1 MSWKTLS
8 SKEVYKNKWMTVTE
22 DEVETDSGKKLTYGI
37 VHKKPFALIIPWDGK
52 RFTLVG
58 QYRHAIQK
66 FSWEFPQG
74 HFEHNSIEDTAK
86 AELKEETGLSA
97 NKIRM
102 IGHYYLGPGHHSQE
116 CKVFLAEGLT
126 EGKSHLEVGETE
138 SGMKTMK
145 ITPKEL
151 DQMIKSGK
159 MEDGPTLAA
168 LSIFSNFLNGNHSI

>member
-1 MSWKTLS
+1 MAWKINS

-22 DEVETDSGKKLTYGI
+22 DEVETDSEKKLTYGI

-52 RFTLVG
+52 FFTLVG
-58 QYRHAIQK
+58 QCRHAIQK

-74 HFEHNSIEDTAK
+74 HFEHNSIEETAK
-86 AELKEETGLSA
+86 IELKEETGLSA
-97 NKIRM
+97 TSIKM

-126 EGKSHLEVGETE
+126 RGKSHLEEGEEE

-145 ITPKEL
+145 ITPKKFDE
-151 DQMIKSGK
+151 MIKDGK
-159 MEDGPTLAA
+159 MEDGPSLAA
-168 LSIFSNFLNGNHSI
+168 LSIFSNFLKGNPNI